1 MRSSLK
7 EHLKAR
13 ERDER
18 ELEQWYSMSEQIHPA
33 FGAENEVVDARDL
46 AERLGSADELTTLS
60 PTACSHQ
67 LTKVHSLPALREFL
81 LKYRDQALGPHEFR
95 HIYQAYNF
103 ATQNHIRELLEL
115 DKELAKNS
123 MLNEFQLASRHV
135 GKRQL
140 NRLRPLK
147 DLKLVQRYCEA
158 VNEGK
163 AYGWHT
169 LVYGV
174 VLATYSLPLRQ
185 GLLHYGRQTLG
196 GFVHSASRA
205 LESREE
211 ASLQLQVEIYS
222 SLPPLIDET
231 VRLNGSPIRLLDA

>member
-1 MRSSLK
+1 MP
-7 EHLKAR
+7 
-13 ERDER
+13 
-18 ELEQWYSMSEQIHPA
+18 EQIHPA
-33 FGAENEVVDARDL
+33 FNAENETVDARQL

-67 LTKVHSLPALREFL
+67 LTRIHSLPALREFL
-81 LKYRDQALGPHEFR
+81 LKYRDQALGPQEFR

-103 ATQNHIRELLEL
+103 AAQNHIRELLEL
-115 DKELAKNS
+115 DKELAENS
-123 MLNEFQLASRHV
+123 VLNDFQVASRHV

-140 NRLRPLK
+140 NRLRPMK

-185 GLLHYGRQTLG
+185 GLLHYGRQTLS

-205 LESREE
+205 LEMRED
-211 ASLQLQVEIYS
+211 ASLILQKELYS
-222 SLPPLIDET
+222 SLPGLIEET
-231 VRLNGSPIRLLDA
+231 VRRNGSPIRAI